1 MSSRCVLPQRE
12 ARCLSLR
19 QRSTDPLAN
28 ERGSITAGV
37 IILPLVMLSIVLGI
51 HFSMV
56 LHGRSVARAAAQ
68 DAVQAAQLQ
77 LATGGNGHQAAQNT
91 LAMFPAIRDAQISIN
106 MGVDTVSVTIRGS
119 VDAPIGLFNDF
130 EVTRSGPLER
140 FYFESERE

>member
-1 MSSRCVLPQRE
+1 
-12 ARCLSLR
+12 
-19 QRSTDPLAN
+19 
-28 ERGSITAGV
+28 
-37 IILPLVMLSIVLGI
+37 MLSIVLGI

-56 LHGRSVARAAAQ
+56 LHGRNVATAAAQ

-106 MGVDTVSVTIRGS
+106 MGIDTVSVTIRGS